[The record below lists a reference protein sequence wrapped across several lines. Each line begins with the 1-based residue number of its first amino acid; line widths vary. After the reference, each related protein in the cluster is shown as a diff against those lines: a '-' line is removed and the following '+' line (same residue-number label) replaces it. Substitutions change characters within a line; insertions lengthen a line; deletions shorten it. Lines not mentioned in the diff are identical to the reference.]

1 MMIFDDT
8 PIREALMDTI
18 LGLIP
23 KIPKSITESKSK
35 TSPEHLRWMLDKC
48 ADEITDLPID
58 KISRWV
64 GFVQGVLAL
73 SGNLDVDE
81 EQDRTRPLFHKAY
94 IETDQD
100 IPGMD

>member
-1 MMIFDDT
+1 MEIFDDT
-8 PIREALMDTI
+8 PIREAHMDTI

-23 KIPKSITESKSK
+23 KIPKTIAGSTLR
-35 TSPEHLRWMLDKC
+35 TSPENLRWMLDRC
-48 ADEITDLPID
+48 VDEITTFPID
-58 KISRWV
+58 KMGRWV

-81 EQDRTRPLFHKAY
+81 ERDRTRHFFHKAY
-94 IETDQD
+94 IETDQE